1 MSESGKTV
9 RSLETALP
17 DPVEAGNVTY
27 DPSMDRLREFSAH
40 LETTTEFGSPSYV
53 SDERSRNADR
63 TENAVDDEFGPADY
77 AHVEDAVEAASERE
91 MVCVDRRLGRHPGHS
106 YVCRLFVSK
115 EYARIALAWSKLFE
129 PVEAGEESGADGAAA
144 DGADAAPDPDFV
156 TVQVPEWDET
166 AIRVLPEEGVTAVL
180 GSDYTGEAKKSFLRL
195 FMYYAKQQG
204 GLGLHAGSKRVRLR
218 DESGDLRTVGQAFL
232 GLSAAG
238 KSTLTAHGLW
248 LDEESGEE
256 ATMLQDDVCAL
267 RPDGA
272 IAGSEGSGLYVKT
285 IGLDADEQ
293 PAMYDAVTD
302 ESAVLENV
310 DVADDGAV
318 DFDSDRHTSNGRAVI
333 EREQLSSAGED
344 IDLDG
349 VDQIFFITR
358 NPVMPPVAKL
368 TPEEAAAAF
377 MLGES
382 VQTSAGDPSKAG
394 ESIRVVGTNP
404 FIVGSKGEEGNRF
417 RDLVADLDVDCF
429 VLNTGNLGGRDVG
442 VEESVTILRE
452 IARGTVEWTDDE
464 ATGMTVP
471 SEVPGLNIS
480 DYDVAANVENLDEKL
495 AKLRTE
501 RRTYLRTFADLDD
514 DIEDAVY

>member
-1 MSESGKTV
+1 M
-9 RSLETALP
+9 
-17 DPVEAGNVTY
+17 
-27 DPSMDRLREFSAH
+27 
-40 LETTTEFGSPSYV
+40 
-53 SDERSRNADR
+53 
-63 TENAVDDEFGPADY
+63 
-77 AHVEDAVEAASERE
+77 
-91 MVCVDRRLGRHPGHS
+91 GRHPDHS
-106 YVCRLFVSK
+106 SVCRLFVSK

-129 PVEAGEESGADGAAA
+129 PVETEN
-144 DGADAAPDPDFV
+144 PDPDFV
-156 TVQVPEWDET
+156 TVQVPDADET
-166 AIRVLPEEGVTAVL
+166 AIRVLPDEGITAVL

-204 GLGLHAGSKRVRLR
+204 GLGLHAGSKRVRLET
-218 DESGDLRTVGQAFL
+218 ESGELESVGQAFL
-232 GLSAAG
+232 GLSATG

-272 IAGSEGSGLYVKT
+272 IAGSEGNGLYVKT

-293 PAMYDAVTD
+293 PAMHDAVTD

-310 DVADDGAV
+310 DVADDGTV

-333 EREQLSSAGED
+333 ERERLSSAGED

-429 VLNTGNLGGRDVG
+429 VLNTGDLGGRDVG

-471 SEVPGLNIS
+471 GEVPGIDVS
-480 DYDVAANVENLDEKL
+480 EYDVAANVENLDAKL
-495 AKLRTE
+495 ATLRTE
-501 RRTYLRTFADLDD
+501 RRTHLRTFEDLDD
-514 DIEDAVY
+514 EITDAVY